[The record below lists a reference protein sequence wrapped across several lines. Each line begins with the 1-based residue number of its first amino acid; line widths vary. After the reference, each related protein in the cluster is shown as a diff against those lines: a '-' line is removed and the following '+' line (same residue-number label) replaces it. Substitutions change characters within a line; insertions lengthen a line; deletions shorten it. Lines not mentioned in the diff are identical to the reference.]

1 MLDKLILNI
10 KEGDIPFSEVLHYI
24 DEQYHFTPTAFQ
36 NGTLMNAADQNQ
48 GSCKIFAFAQ
58 LNELNEADTL
68 ALFAEHYENVL
79 QDAEGTNHQNIRQF
93 MQHGWSGISFDAFPL
108 KAK

>member
-10 KEGDIPFSEVLHYI
+10 KEGDIPFSEVLNYI
-24 DEQYHFTPTAFQ
+24 DEQYHFTPSAFK
-36 NGTLMNAADQNQ
+36 NGSLENAVDQNH

-58 LNELNEADTL
+58 LNQLNEADTL
-68 ALFAEHYENVL
+68 TLFAEHYENVV
-79 QDAEGTNHQNIRQF
+79 QDADGTNHQNIRQF
-93 MQHGWSGISFDAFPL
+93 IQHGWNGISFNAFPL